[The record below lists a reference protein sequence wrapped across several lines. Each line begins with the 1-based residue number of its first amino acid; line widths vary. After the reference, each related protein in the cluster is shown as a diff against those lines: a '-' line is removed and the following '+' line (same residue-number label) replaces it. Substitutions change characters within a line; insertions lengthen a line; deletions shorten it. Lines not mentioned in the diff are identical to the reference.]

1 MLQKL
6 VYFWDGGIRFNP
18 LDSDAETS
26 ILEGLLDKFGA
37 AFSLEQIANAYCK
50 AGRDANLIGAMLNE
64 LSNSTCMQPP
74 NKLPKSEESSDVSHS
89 DVSEESPHG
98 VLESSKSGNNHVSG
112 VLGKSYVSTFA
123 KESKYFHVIELLSEK
138 SSFNLAKDFG
148 TNNATEELLF
158 KMLGEG
164 FQLDRDMIRNILG
177 CCGYDLHKIL
187 SIFCK
192 VSHSSSKFT
201 LCLLFFSVIG
211 YSYQS
216 VEKLLD
222 LSAVTSE
229 KRDDFCG
236 RSRHRSA
243 YTSPKL
249 ESTSC
254 AGGNLKL
261 DLKANGSKLP
271 RKQKGRIDIQHE
283 VLSALFHAPGTSE
296 EFHARTFGV
305 NAVKKSKAS
314 GQAVVEASTNTTV
327 ESKIDK
333 INPPNAIEE
342 DDEGDSYVLL
352 RKAVREYRATMKEYY
367 KSAVDAF
374 AKGDLSL
381 ADRLLEEGQFYHTKA
396 READEES
403 AGIIFEPRNE
413 ETEDTVTLDLH
424 ENGAKEAIRLLKCHL
439 SSLSGIPS
447 MKYLKVIVETNDED
461 TSKGSRRRLIIKL
474 LEKESIAWIEGE
486 NPGLC

>member
-1 MLQKL
+1 MKGSGL
-6 VYFWDGGIRFNP
+6 NP
-18 LDSDAETS
+18 LASDAETS
-26 ILEGLLDKFGA
+26 ILEGLLDKFGT
-37 AFSLEQIANAYCK
+37 AFSLKQIANAYCK
-50 AGRDANLIGAMLNE
+50 AGRDANLTGAMLYE

-74 NKLPKSEESSDVSHS
+74 NKLPKSEESSD
-89 DVSEESPHG
+89 
-98 VLESSKSGNNHVSG
+98 
-112 VLGKSYVSTFA
+112 
-123 KESKYFHVIELLSEK
+123 
-138 SSFNLAKDFG
+138 DFG
-148 TNNATEELLF
+148 TNNATEEFLF

-177 CCGYDLHKIL
+177 CCGYDLHKIS

-211 YSYQS
+211 YSNQS

-236 RSRHRSA
+236 RSRQRFA

-254 AGGNLKL
+254 AGGSNLKL

-271 RKQKGRIDIQHE
+271 GKQKGCIDIQHE
-283 VLSALFHAPGTSE
+283 VLSALFHAPGSSE

-314 GQAVVEASTNTTV
+314 GQAVAEASTNTTV
-327 ESKIDK
+327 ECKIDK

-342 DDEGDSYVLL
+342 DDEGDSYVVL

-367 KSAVDAF
+367 KSAIDAF

-381 ADRLLEEGQFYHTKA
+381 AGRLLEEGQFYHTKA

-413 ETEDTVTLDLH
+413 ETEDSVTLDLH

-447 MKYLKVIVETNDED
+447 MKFLKVIVETNDED
-461 TSKGSRRRLIIKL
+461 TSKGSRRRLF
-474 LEKESIAWIEGE
+474 EEESFALRLAFGDFTLRGDDVGDYKTVGEGVHHVDRRRE
-486 NPGLC
+486 PRNYVDPTGRNKSETFEFCQKMMLS

>member
-1 MLQKL
+1 MKGSGL
-6 VYFWDGGIRFNP
+6 NP
-18 LDSDAETS
+18 LDIDAETS

-50 AGRDANLIGAMLNE
+50 AGRDANLTGAMLYE

-89 DVSEESPHG
+89 DVSEESTHG
-98 VLESSKSGNNHVSG
+98 VLESSKSVNNHVSG
-112 VLGKSYVSTFA
+112 VLDKSYD
-123 KESKYFHVIELLSEK
+123 L
-138 SSFNLAKDFG
+138 G
-148 TNNATEELLF
+148 TNNATEEFIF

-177 CCGYDLHKIL
+177 CCGYDLHK
-187 SIFCK
+187 
-192 VSHSSSKFT
+192 
-201 LCLLFFSVIG
+201 
-211 YSYQS
+211 S

-229 KRDDFCG
+229 KSDDFCD
-236 RSRHRSA
+236 RSRQRSA

-261 DLKANGSKLP
+261 DLKANGSKVP
-271 RKQKGRIDIQHE
+271 RKQKGRIDIQQE
-283 VLSALFHAPGTSE
+283 VLSALFHAPGSSE
-296 EFHARTFGV
+296 EFHARTFRV

-314 GQAVVEASTNTTV
+314 GQAMVEASTNTTV
-327 ESKIDK
+327 ECKIDK

-342 DDEGDSYVLL
+342 DDEGDSYVVL
-352 RKAVREYRATMKEYY
+352 RKAVRENRATMKEYY

-381 ADRLLEEGQFYHTKA
+381 AGRLLEEGQFYHTKA

-424 ENGAKEAIRLLKCHL
+424 ENGSKEAIRLLKCHL
-439 SSLSGIPS
+439 SSLSGIPLPA

-474 LEKESIAWIEGE
+474 LEKESIVWIEGE
-486 NPGLC
+486 NPGTMLILLEEINPKRLSFARK